1 MNETNTFTARA
12 SLAALGFKFQQLR
25 LWHIVE
31 EHVHVRQKVRQHTP
45 LEKLLDCFINILAGG
60 HGLIEINTRVRP
72 DVAVQRAF
80 GRSRCAEQSTISD
93 TLNACTTAN
102 VQELRTAGEVILRQH
117 GRSYRHDYTA
127 HWQLFDVDMTGLPAG
142 RLSEGAT
149 KGYFANRKNCRG
161 RQLGRV
167 VASQYDEVIVDRL
180 YEGKRQLDA
189 SLQEL
194 ITQLESALELTETQR
209 KNSILRID
217 GGGGSDEDMNAM
229 LTRGYHVLVKT
240 HNWQRAIKLSKTVTA
255 WYPDPKV
262 PDREVGWVGQP
273 HAYVQATRQLAVR
286 KRKSDGTWRYQ
297 VLVFTLT
304 DAQLFELAHGEA
316 SVAATAHHDVM
327 LAAVYAYDGRGG
339 GAETQNK
346 NDKQGLGLSNR
357 NKQKF
362 VAQEMLVL
370 LAQLAHNLMIWTRN
384 ELSHV
389 DQRFEKFGILR
400 TVRDALQIPG
410 YVQLNATGQIRQIT
424 LNESHPLALG
434 VQVGFATWCGR
445 DDLSLNFGKI

>member
-1 MNETNTFTARA
+1 MSEIQTFTARA
-12 SLAALGFKFQQLR
+12 SLAALGLKFQELR
-25 LWHIVE
+25 LWHSVE
-31 EHVHVRQKVRQHTP
+31 EQVHIRQKVRQHTP

-93 TLNACTTAN
+93 TLNACTVDN
-102 VQELRTAGEVILRQH
+102 VQELRRAVEIILRQH
-117 GRSYRHDYTA
+117 GRSYRHDYSA
-127 HWQLFDVDMTGLPAG
+127 HWQLFDIDMTGLPAG

-167 VASQYDEVIVDRL
+167 IASQYDEVIVDRL
-180 YEGKRQLDA
+180 FEGKRQLDVN
-189 SLQEL
+189 LPEL
-194 ITQLESALELTETQR
+194 ITQLETALELTENQR
-209 KNSILRID
+209 KNSLLRID
-217 GGGGSDEDMNAM
+217 GGGGSDDDINWM
-229 LTRGYHVLVKT
+229 LTRGYQGLVKT
-240 HNWQRAIKLSKTVTA
+240 HNWQRAVKLSKTVTQ
-255 WYPDPKV
+255 WFPDPKV
-262 PDREVGWVGQP
+262 PEREVGWVGQP
-273 HAYVQATRQLAVR
+273 HVYAKATRQLAVR
-286 KRKSDGTWRYQ
+286 KRKPDGEWRHQ

-304 DAQLFELAHGEA
+304 DAQLFELGHWDA
-316 SVAATAHHDVM
+316 SMATTDHHVM
-327 LAAVYAYDGRGG
+327 LAALYAYDGRGG
-339 GAETQNK
+339 GAETQNR
-346 NDKQGLGLSNR
+346 NDKQGLGLSHR
-357 NKQKF
+357 NKQKL

-410 YVQLNATGQIRQIT
+410 YVQFSATGQVRQIM
-424 LNESHPLALG
+424 LNESHPLAIG
-434 VQVGFATWCGR
+434 VQAGFATWCGR
-445 DDLSLNFGKI
+445 DDLSVNLGKI